1 MMKAAE
7 RKTQK
12 EKKRRNH
19 SSSAVGKSEDF
30 SKAVAGFIES
40 DKFTVCG
47 GLIASC
53 CGLRWGSHC
62 VFRTSSKHVI
72 AIVNSEHC
80 KWCKYASAT
89 PVQESELDEAKTRAY
104 LRVVFQHLKSVDA
117 GKLSELISELT
128 HTQTDGGSR
137 NFPFTCTPPYCTVDN
152 VTHIS
157 SLALQKLIE
166 FDKEF
171 VWGDNL
177 IFNTKVERSDSGLRG

>member
-1 MMKAAE
+1 MNKKS
-7 RKTQK
+7 RKS
-12 EKKRRNH
+12 RIH
-19 SSSAVGKSEDF
+19 SSLAASKSGDF
-30 SKAVAGFIES
+30 SKDVAGFIES

-53 CGLRWGSHC
+53 CGIRRGSHC

-80 KWCKYASAT
+80 KWCKRASST
-89 PVQESELDEAKTRAY
+89 PVQESDFDEARTRAY
-104 LRVVFQHLKSVDA
+104 LRGMFQL
-117 GKLSELISELT
+117 KLSDAVKLSKLISELT
-128 HTQTDGGSR
+128 HTQRDGDSCS
-137 NFPFTCTPPYCTVDN
+137 FPFTGTFPYCTLEN

-171 VWGDNL
+171 VWRDNL
-177 IFNTKVERSDSGLRG
+177 IFNTKVERSESGLH